1 MHDLRVFV
9 VCAHKRHLS
18 RLQSRNCLLR
28 WSLSLSV
35 LCCWFMFSLC
45 LKICDIWCFSFIPR
59 VIKTPLQFPLSL
71 LSQFISLN
79 FLLTYTTHRGK
90 GTHAVDNKYTAA
102 NRHQPNTPC
111 NQHWDQEIKPYRD
124 PRMTVAWALPP
135 CQRRLAPTISNST
148 AWLSLFAPSV
158 KGITWCVFPYVA
170 FLLNIM
176 FAKFIRIIS
185 SDCTTGIHSTLLG
198 IWVVSS
204 CKFLWIVLLW
214 PC

>member
-1 MHDLRVFV
+1 MHDLWVFV

-102 NRHQPNTPC
+102 NHHQPNTPRQPTLGSR
-111 NQHWDQEIKPYRD
+111 NKILPGPQND
-124 PRMTVAWALPP
+124 PRVGP
-135 CQRRLAPTISNST
+135 
-148 AWLSLFAPSV
+148 
-158 KGITWCVFPYVA
+158 
-170 FLLNIM
+170 
-176 FAKFIRIIS
+176 
-185 SDCTTGIHSTLLG
+185 STLP
-198 IWVVSS
+198 
-204 CKFLWIVLLW
+204 KEARAHDF
-214 PC
+214 